1 MEFLDVSR
9 EKWREVPAGG
19 DTLGRSYSTDL
30 LTLADQ
36 ELLAQWQRMN
46 EAGSVADHRGWYQ
59 VLYRE
64 ALAGRRIVE
73 VGSGLGFDGIY
84 FMKNGA
90 KWLFADIVKDNLEAV
105 RRLVDL
111 HGLSAQAEFLWIE
124 DPGSLAKLEGEFDV
138 VWANGSLHHAPFDIA
153 RAESQLLLQRLKAGG
168 RWIELFYSFDRWVR
182 QGRLP
187 FTEWGKVTDGE
198 RTPWAEWYDVER
210 IKSRLFP
217 ASTTTILDFSFGGGQ
232 YGWVDLRVDRPVD
245 DRLSSEEIARLMR
258 TVSALDAP
266 ITSIH
271 GTGARQPSGVAFQ
284 CSSRIWDYAC
294 ALDIGDTVRNLGVS
308 SAANRRWAADL
319 EVKLTSGSVGL
330 VLTGNDQNDFLG
342 REITVD
348 ARPTVQRLTLTTH
361 NSAAPRWLLIR
372 NAAHE
377 TPSAGSVGSA
387 FLRIST

>member
-1 MEFLDVSR
+1 MEFLDLSR

-19 DTLGRSYSTDL
+19 DTLGRSYSTAL
-30 LTLADQ
+30 LKLSDQ
-36 ELLAQWQRMN
+36 ELLAQWQRMY
-46 EAGSVADHRGWYQ
+46 EAGSMSDHRGWYQ

-64 ALAGRRIVE
+64 AFAGRRIVE
-73 VGSGLGFDGIY
+73 VGSGLGFDGIF

-90 KWLFADIVKDNLEAV
+90 KWVFADIVEDNLEAV
-105 RRLVDL
+105 RRLVRL
-111 HGLSAQAEFLWIE
+111 QGLSAQAEYLWIE
-124 DPGSLAKLEGEFDV
+124 SPASLARLEGEFDV

-153 RAESQLLLQRLKAGG
+153 RAETQLLLARLKAGG

-182 QGRLP
+182 QGKLP

-217 ASTTTILDFSFGGGQ
+217 ASTTTILDFTFGGGQ

-245 DRLSSEEIARLMR
+245 ASLSSAETARLMR
-258 TVSALDAP
+258 TVSVLDAP
-266 ITSIH
+266 IRSIH
-271 GTGARQPSGVAFQ
+271 GTGARQSSGIAFQ
-284 CSSRIWDYAC
+284 CSTHIWDYAC
-294 ALDIGDTVRNLGVS
+294 ALDISNAVRDLGVS
-308 SAANRRWAADL
+308 SALNRRWATDL
-319 EVKLTSGSVGL
+319 EVKLSSGSVGL
-330 VLTGNDQNDFLG
+330 VLTGDDQNDFLG

-348 ARPTVQRLTLTTH
+348 ARPTTQRLTLTTH
-361 NSAAPRWLLIR
+361 NSAVPRWLLIR

-377 TPSAGSVGSA
+377 TPSTGSVGSA

>member
-30 LTLADQ
+30 LKLSDQ

-46 EAGSVADHRGWYQ
+46 KAGSVPDHRGWYQ

-64 ALAGRRIVE
+64 TFASRRIVE

-90 KWLFADIVKDNLEAV
+90 KWLFADIVRDNLEAV

-111 HGLSAQAEFLWIE
+111 LGLSAQAEYLWIE
-124 DPGSLAKLEGEFDV
+124 QPASLAQLEGEFDV
-138 VWANGSLHHAPFDIA
+138 VWANGSLHHAPFEIA
-153 RAESQLLLQRLKAGG
+153 RAEAQFLLRRLKAGG

-182 QGRLP
+182 QGKLP

-210 IKSRLFP
+210 VKSRLFP
-217 ASTTTILDFSFGGGQ
+217 ASTTTILDYDFGGGQ

-245 DRLSSEEIARLMR
+245 DSLSSSEVAQLLR
-258 TVSALDAP
+258 TIDIVNAP
-266 ITSIH
+266 IVPLQGRAI
-271 GTGARQPSGVAFQ
+271 RQPLGVVFQ
-284 CSSRIWDYAC
+284 CPPRMWDYSC
-294 ALDIGDTVRNLGVS
+294 AFDVGEAVQFLGVT
-308 SAANRRWAADL
+308 SAAGRRWAVDL
-319 EVKLTSGSVGL
+319 EIGLSSGAVGF
-330 VLTGNDQNDFLG
+330 VLTGEDRNDFLG
-342 REITVD
+342 REVIVD
-348 ARPTVQRLTLTTH
+348 ARPTAQRVTLATH
-361 NSAAPRWLLIR
+361 NSTAPRWLLIR

-377 TPSAGSVGSA
+377 TASAGIIGPA
-387 FLRIST
+387 CLRIGT

>member
-30 LTLADQ
+30 LKLSDQ

-46 EAGSVADHRGWYQ
+46 EAGSVPDHRGWYQ

-64 ALAGRRIVE
+64 AFAGRRIME

-105 RRLVDL
+105 RRLVEL
-111 HGLSAQAEFLWIE
+111 QGLSAQAEYLWIE
-124 DPGSLAKLEGEFDV
+124 HPPSLEKLEGEFDV

-153 RAESQLLLQRLKAGG
+153 RAEAQLLLHRLKAGG

-182 QGRLP
+182 QGKLP
-187 FTEWGKVTDGE
+187 FTEWGRVTDGE

-245 DRLSSEEIARLMR
+245 DTLSSAEIAKLMR
-258 TVSALDAP
+258 TVSTLDAP
-266 ITSIH
+266 IASIH
-271 GTGARQPSGVAFQ
+271 GAAARQPSGVAFR
-284 CSSRIWDYAC
+284 CSPRIWDYAC
-294 ALDIGDTVRNLGVS
+294 ALDIGDAVRNLGVS

-319 EVKLTSGSVGL
+319 EVRLSSGAIGL
-330 VLTGNDQNDFLG
+330 VLTGDDKNDFLG
-342 REITVD
+342 REITLD
-348 ARPTVQRLTLTTH
+348 ARPTAQRLTLATYG
-361 NSAAPRWLLIR
+361 SAAPRWLLIR

-377 TPSAGSVGSA
+377 TPSTGSVDSA